1 MNMKLDY
8 RSLAEAAAD
17 EVRRILLG
25 VDAREVE
32 GMLELMHAAGRIFFA
47 GAGRS
52 RQMMSCTAMRFMH
65 LGAQVALVGE
75 PTAPAICAGDL
86 LLISSGSGETATM
99 RVIADKARAAGA
111 KLGVITRSPDSSL
124 VKAADGRIVLHA
136 PQQSSQIGASSYEQA
151 CLILGDVLARMY
163 AQRLGLSD
171 PDAVMRTRH
180 ANLE

>member
-1 MNMKLDY
+1 MKLELDY

-25 VDAREVE
+25 VDALEVE

-75 PTAPAICAGDL
+75 PTAPAIGEGDL

-124 VKAADGRIVLHA
+124 AKAADGCIVLHA

-151 CLILGDVLARMY
+151 CLILGDVLTRMY